1 MVISES
7 QSRFAQG
14 WSEADYVGGHPALDF
29 INTVADTGK
38 TRLGDKIGSW
48 EALRDWVG
56 GAGLLSK
63 QELAAFLQ
71 DPELDDDGALARLH
85 DLREQAYEGMLGLAG
100 LADTARQSM
109 AYQGMEHVEEAI
121 REALGRGA
129 FREEGGR
136 FRWRPDAGGS
146 ERWLDAVALGLEDFL
161 RSEDVARLRQCAR
174 CTWLF
179 VDRGR
184 GAGRR
189 WCDMRTCGNRAKA
202 EAFRCR

>member
-7 QSRFAQG
+7 QSRYAEG

-38 TRLGDKIGSW
+38 TRLSDKIGNW
-48 EALRDWVG
+48 DGVRKWAG
-56 GAGLLSK
+56 GAGLLPRP
-63 QELAAFLQ
+63 ELAAFFQ
-71 DPELDDDGALARLH
+71 DASLDDDDELARLH
-85 DLREQAYEGMLGLAG
+85 RFREQAYEAMLGLVG
-100 LADTARQSM
+100 RTDTGSQSVIDL
-109 AYQGMEHVEEAI
+109 ERSI
-121 REALGRGA
+121 RDAMGRGA
-129 FREEGGR
+129 FSEEGR
-136 FRWRPDAGGS
+136 QFRWQPDARS
-146 ERWLDAVALGLEDFL
+146 PQRWLDAVALCFEEFL
-161 RSEDVARLRQCAR
+161 RSEDVTRLRQCTR
-174 CTWLF
+174 CTWFF